1 MPTTRTLAIIALG
14 LLLSSPSHVLA
25 AEWITFTAVAEG
37 SFAEGEHEA
46 AQRFSP
52 VRGYLTVPVLPGPHP
67 AVVLLPSCDGL
78 RPYQRSWARALSER
92 GYVALAVD
100 HYFMNDRGQTCNLE
114 DPAGATELL
123 QRRLRHALG
132 AAHYLSGRSE
142 VTAQRLAVMGWADVP
157 VAELLGAAPALA
169 QRRDVFRAG
178 IVVTPTRCPPDT
190 AHQTLPLLV
199 LQSAADATAGGAA
212 CEAAAATR
220 GREVIVYAGTRPGF
234 DDPEAWRGPSQRLP
248 STTNKRRYHRLAHA
262 RAVADV
268 AAFLDRELSI
278 GESQSERRYAT
289 RLAPAAETGTWAVDP
304 QDAGPDLPPAGGSA
318 FDAVFGRVTPAGI
331 THEVPFPFTQLLNEL
346 QEAAGG
352 ESATGSPIAATLIPL
367 GRSLQRE
374 AAAPDYFASPRVV
387 VAVTDDIEVDAPRVG
402 VPLRNRLFLGYQPR
416 ADVIEVISYN
426 EAAGRFEF
434 QIVRDYGPGRT
445 PAVRYARRALCT
457 SCHQN
462 AGPIFADAGWDE
474 TTANPHVVRQLAGLG
489 DQFEGVAV
497 RHAERAVAAIDGAT
511 NAANLLPVYRRI
523 WSEGCAAPDII
534 EVARC
539 RAGAL
544 QAMVQYRLS
553 AGAGFARSAAL
564 YSEHYLPVQ
573 RRNWTQR
580 WVDGLLVPSPDL
592 ANRSPLMSPWPS
604 SVPAALDPLQP
615 RPPLARWLGSSAR
628 DLERMVRGLAGELSE
643 RDMRVL
649 DAHLRSHARAAPQR
663 ALVSSCSVLRRGLAG
678 RPRLLQIECATN
690 GADTAGFHLRADV
703 RVALDGSAAGQ
714 AAWLAVADGS
724 FARLDLAGRL
734 DDGAGPA
741 RLVLQPGGEAS
752 IGVRAPDGN
761 SLAGLTVQ
769 WDDEATAG
777 APRFPAKATLSLAGD
792 FQPVS
797 TTLQRLAA
805 QATAS
810 SPLLA
815 ERFDGAR
822 LSRWLL
828 GEAGV
833 PVAASC
839 CASRPLPPAQL
850 DLAAQAVDDTSLAVA
865 LEHRGSL
872 RTMRR
877 YCGACHGSAT
887 TYPPGFLHGTGEVLL
902 SSVRHCAER
911 IYYRLSMWHRP
922 PAQQAVPPMPPAQGL
937 RLAGVSREAWR
948 ESESLERLT
957 AYVSGLLADAGRDAD
972 ALLDGDYHA
981 ARSCLAAPFP
991 RTVRRA
997 SRTP

>member
-1 MPTTRTLAIIALG
+1 
-14 LLLSSPSHVLA
+14 
-25 AEWITFTAVAEG
+25 
-37 SFAEGEHEA
+37 
-46 AQRFSP
+46 
-52 VRGYLTVPVLPGPHP
+52 
-67 AVVLLPSCDGL
+67 
-78 RPYQRSWARALSER
+78 
-92 GYVALAVD
+92 
-100 HYFMNDRGQTCNLE
+100 
-114 DPAGATELL
+114 
-123 QRRLRHALG
+123 
-132 AAHYLSGRSE
+132 
-142 VTAQRLAVMGWADVP
+142 
-157 VAELLGAAPALA
+157 
-169 QRRDVFRAG
+169 
-178 IVVTPTRCPPDT
+178 
-190 AHQTLPLLV
+190 
-199 LQSAADATAGGAA
+199 
-212 CEAAAATR
+212 
-220 GREVIVYAGTRPGF
+220 
-234 DDPEAWRGPSQRLP
+234 
-248 STTNKRRYHRLAHA
+248 
-262 RAVADV
+262 
-268 AAFLDRELSI
+268 
-278 GESQSERRYAT
+278 
-289 RLAPAAETGTWAVDP
+289 
-304 QDAGPDLPPAGGSA
+304 
-318 FDAVFGRVTPAGI
+318 
-331 THEVPFPFTQLLNEL
+331 
-346 QEAAGG
+346 
-352 ESATGSPIAATLIPL
+352 
-367 GRSLQRE
+367 
-374 AAAPDYFASPRVV
+374 
-387 VAVTDDIEVDAPRVG
+387 
-402 VPLRNRLFLGYQPR
+402 
-416 ADVIEVISYN
+416 
-426 EAAGRFEF
+426 
-434 QIVRDYGPGRT
+434 
-445 PAVRYARRALCT
+445 
-457 SCHQN
+457 
-462 AGPIFADAGWDE
+462 
-474 TTANPHVVRQLAGLG
+474 
-489 DQFEGVAV
+489 
-497 RHAERAVAAIDGAT
+497 
-511 NAANLLPVYRRI
+511 
-523 WSEGCAAPDII
+523 
-534 EVARC
+534 
-539 RAGAL
+539 
-544 QAMVQYRLS
+544 
-553 AGAGFARSAAL
+553 
-564 YSEHYLPVQ
+564 
-573 RRNWTQR
+573 
-580 WVDGLLVPSPDL
+580 
-592 ANRSPLMSPWPS
+592 MSPWPS